1 MPVTGTWLPRVPR
14 VLRGR
19 RPGRRSRDDD
29 DARSSGQ
36 HQAAGTSAGPGPDAT
51 AVLGEGDRDDS
62 GGRAADPALAVFCHG
77 HYRTLVLVAAL
88 LTGSVAAGEAI
99 VQDAFVSVDRAWW
112 RLRDDDEALGFV
124 RRAVVTGA
132 RSRRADPP
140 EPPGPLT
147 RADGAGRHPVLA
159 KTALMAAVSAL
170 PARQREA
177 LVLRYYADW
186 PDRQIAAAMGITR
199 HALDRHVQRGMRALQ
214 ARTAP
219 GRGSDT

>member
-1 MPVTGTWLPRVPR
+1 MPVTGARAPRVPR
-14 VLRGR
+14 VPRGR

-29 DARSSGQ
+29 DARSGP

-51 AVLGEGDRDDS
+51 AAPGEGGRDDS
-62 GGRAADPALAVFCHG
+62 GGRADDPALAAFCHG
-77 HYRTLVLVAAL
+77 HYRSLVLIAAL
-88 LTGSVAAGEAI
+88 LTDSVAAGEAI
-99 VQDAFVSVDRAWW
+99 AQDAFVSVDRAWW

-124 RRAVVTGA
+124 RRAVVTGT

-147 RADGAGRHPVLA
+147 QADGAGHPVLT
-159 KTALMAAVSAL
+159 KTALMAEVSAL

-199 HALDRHVQRGMRALQ
+199 HALNRHVQRGMRALQ